1 MYGYYFVHHENKKP
15 RILKF
20 RVQQKTINITIMF
33 KKYKDGGIMTEAWER
48 QKGEPSKSYSLFK
61 EYRDLGSKR
70 TFPQII
76 KLKKSEHTEEKNIP
90 SLSQL
95 KTLSSRWNWVER
107 CRLYDNH
114 MDQKEREWNYEL
126 FKQGNAKFQEFF
138 NDDFELLKE
147 IQKELKENS
156 NENAPTT
163 RANSFLNL
171 NKSAEIIY
179 RNFRLAHGQPTDIKD
194 NNTQIQGNIETSTKE
209 NDNVIHMNDKEL
221 EELLTIN
228 DDLEKFTDEL

>member
-20 RVQQKTINITIMF
+20 RVQQKTINITI
-33 KKYKDGGIMTEAWER
+33 KYKDGGIMTEAWER

-209 NDNVIHMNDKEL
+209 NDNVIHMKDKEL

>member
-194 NNTQIQGNIETSTKE
+194 NNTQIQGSIETSTKE
-209 NDNVIHMNDKEL
+209 NDNVIHMKDKEL

>member
-1 MYGYYFVHHENKKP
+1 
-15 RILKF
+15 
-20 RVQQKTINITIMF
+20 
-33 KKYKDGGIMTEAWER
+33 MTEAWER

-76 KLKKSEHTEEKNIP
+76 KLKKSKHTEEKNIP

-194 NNTQIQGNIETSTKE
+194 NNTQIQGSIETSTKE
-209 NDNVIHMNDKEL
+209 NDNVIHMKDKE
-221 EELLTIN
+221 
-228 DDLEKFTDEL
+228 

>member
-1 MYGYYFVHHENKKP
+1 
-15 RILKF
+15 
-20 RVQQKTINITIMF
+20 
-33 KKYKDGGIMTEAWER
+33 MTEAWER

-76 KLKKSEHTEEKNIP
+76 KLKKSEHNEEKNIP

-156 NENAPTT
+156 NKNAPTT

-194 NNTQIQGNIETSTKE
+194 NNTQIQGSIETSTKE
-209 NDNVIHMNDKEL
+209 NDNVMHMKDKEL

>member
-1 MYGYYFVHHENKKP
+1 
-15 RILKF
+15 
-20 RVQQKTINITIMF
+20 
-33 KKYKDGGIMTEAWER
+33 MTEAWER
-48 QKGEPSKSYSLFK
+48 QKREPSKSYALFK

-194 NNTQIQGNIETSTKE
+194 NNTQIQGSIETSTKE
-209 NDNVIHMNDKEL
+209 NDNVIHMKDKEL

>member
-1 MYGYYFVHHENKKP
+1 
-15 RILKF
+15 
-20 RVQQKTINITIMF
+20 
-33 KKYKDGGIMTEAWER
+33 MTEAWER

-95 KTLSSRWNWVER
+95 KT
-107 CRLYDNH
+107 LYDNH

-194 NNTQIQGNIETSTKE
+194 NNTQIQGSIETSTKE
-209 NDNVIHMNDKEL
+209 NDNVIHMKDKEL

>member
-1 MYGYYFVHHENKKP
+1 
-15 RILKF
+15 
-20 RVQQKTINITIMF
+20 
-33 KKYKDGGIMTEAWER
+33 MTEAWER

-76 KLKKSEHTEEKNIP
+76 KLNESKHTEEKNIP

-194 NNTQIQGNIETSTKE
+194 SNTQIQGSIETSTKE
-209 NDNVIHMNDKEL
+209 NDNVIHMKDKEL

>member
-209 NDNVIHMNDKEL
+209 NDNVIHMKDKEL

>member
-1 MYGYYFVHHENKKP
+1 
-15 RILKF
+15 
-20 RVQQKTINITIMF
+20 
-33 KKYKDGGIMTEAWER
+33 MTEAWER
-48 QKGEPSKSYSLFK
+48 QKGEPSKSYSWFK
-61 EYRDLGSKR
+61 EYRNLGLKR
-70 TFPQII
+70 TLEKVKYTLTNSDI
-76 KLKKSEHTEEKNIP
+76 LEEKNIP
-90 SLSQL
+90 TLSQL
-95 KTLSSRWNWVER
+95 TTQSSKWNWVER

-114 MDQKEREWNYEL
+114 IDQKEREWNYEL

-156 NENAPTT
+156 NKNAPTT

-194 NNTQIQGNIETSTKE
+194 NNTQIQGSIETSTKE
-209 NDNVIHMNDKEL
+209 NDNVIHMKDKEL

>member
-1 MYGYYFVHHENKKP
+1 
-15 RILKF
+15 
-20 RVQQKTINITIMF
+20 
-33 KKYKDGGIMTEAWER
+33 MTEAWER

-107 CRLYDNH
+107 CRVYDNH

-156 NENAPTT
+156 NKNAPTT

-194 NNTQIQGNIETSTKE
+194 NNTQIQGSIETSTKE
-209 NDNVIHMNDKEL
+209 NDNVIHIKDKEL

>member
-61 EYRDLGSKR
+61 EYRDLSSKR

-209 NDNVIHMNDKEL
+209 NDNVIHMKDKEL